1 MRSLEWFQ
9 KSGSEYVLLCFACLL
24 DTWAK
29 YLVQARKK
37 CFLKHLEFFYLLSLI
52 FSNIIWHFEKQ
63 FGKTQ

>member
-1 MRSLEWFQ
+1 MRSLEWSQ

-37 CFLKHLEFFYLLSLI
+37 CFLKHLYFFLFVI
-52 FSNIIWHFEKQ
+52 FDLFKYHLAF
-63 FGKTQ
+63 